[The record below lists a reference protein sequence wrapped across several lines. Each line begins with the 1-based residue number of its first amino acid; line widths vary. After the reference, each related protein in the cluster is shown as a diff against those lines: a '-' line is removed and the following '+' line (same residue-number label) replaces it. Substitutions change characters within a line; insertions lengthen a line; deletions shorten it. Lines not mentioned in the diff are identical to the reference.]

1 MNHVQIAH
9 QMPGR
14 VRFKIPAARDNPEL
28 LEEIR
33 KIFAGMPGLRRTRVK
48 PEAGSIVLRYDP
60 DAAAAFEAQLMEK
73 WRQMRQLMPPKAPK
87 KQKAPKRPERLGDE
101 FDQVTRE
108 IEAEAEFLAGHSHS
122 ARVLVDFFKD
132 ADREIKILTN
142 NAIDLK
148 IVLAL
153 ALAVATFAGVGA
165 TAATPMWV
173 TLALFALNHFIEMQT
188 PGGPV
193 VHRRTAGLVSA

>member
-1 MNHVQIAH
+1 MMHVQIAH
-9 QMPGR
+9 KMPGR
-14 VRFKIPAARDNPEL
+14 VRFKIPVARDNPEL

-33 KIFAGMPGLRRTRVK
+33 QVFAGMPGLKQTRVK
-48 PEAGSIVLRYDP
+48 PSSGSIVLLYDP
-60 DAAAAFEAQLMEK
+60 DDAMSFEARLMQH
-73 WRQMRQLMPPKAPK
+73 WRAVVPLVP
-87 KQKAPKRPERLGDE
+87 RPEHRKPKLPGDE
-101 FDQVTRE
+101 FERVTRR

-122 ARVLVDFFKD
+122 ARAIVDFFKD
-132 ADREIKILTN
+132 ADREIKIITN

-153 ALAVATFAGVGA
+153 VLTVATFAGVGA

-188 PGGPV
+188 PG
-193 VHRRTAGLVSA
+193 AGVRPQPAASLVAP